1 MDNRILPKLRH
12 PHLCRIPPTRKQ
24 NRHLDRLH
32 SLPARR
38 RLQRANPNYPT
49 GRPPPLEKIPAT
61 ARHPSRLPSL
71 KPVPINYANY
81 NPEWPYLRELI
92 SHREL
97 NRCKICRAP
106 HRVMIWRLK
115 SGAWSPHVRGK
126 GPRNAVRAILCICSV
141 AHLDWDRTND
151 HHKNLALLC
160 QRCHLDHD
168 RPQHL
173 WGLRLKRRQTSKQ
186 LEFAD
191 DPQPKPRR
199 VF

>member
-12 PHLCRIPPTRKQ
+12 PHLCRIPPTPKQ

-32 SLPARR
+32 PLSDRPLLR
-38 RLQRANPNYPT
+38 
-49 GRPPPLEKIPAT
+49 GPPPNCPTNRPTPLETIPAT
-61 ARHPSRLPSL
+61 PRRPGPLPFL
-71 KPVPINYANY
+71 KPMPINYANY
-81 NPEWPYLRELI
+81 NPAWPYLRELI

-115 SGAWSPHVRGK
+115 SGAWSPYVRGK
-126 GPRNAVRAILCICSV
+126 GPKNAVRAILCICSV

-173 WGLRLKRRQTSKQ
+173 WGLRLKRRNRTRQ
-186 LEFAD
+186 LEMIPD
-191 DPQPKPRR
+191 TEPKPRR